1 MKATFDQ
8 TVREIAIEHPVSV
21 RVFESLAIDYCCGG
35 QRSLREACERAGV
48 SPDEVLSRISSAEN
62 DSPTDAVDW
71 AETSVAEL
79 TRHIV
84 DDHHNYIRR
93 ESPRLISIC
102 AKVVE
107 RHGAAHPEV
116 KSIQELFKA
125 LADELSLHM
134 MKEENVLFPYLEQME
149 AALREGR
156 PVPSA
161 MFCSVEMP
169 ISRML
174 ADHDDAGALT
184 ARIRALSGG
193 FAAPA
198 DACPTYRALYQGL
211 EYFEHDLHQH
221 IHLEN
226 NLLFPRA
233 LEMERKEGA
242 LCRPLA

>member
-8 TVREIAIEHPVSV
+8 TVREIAVDHPASV

-35 QRSLREACERAGV
+35 QRSLREACERASV
-48 SPDEVLSRISSAEN
+48 SPDEVLTRISAAE
-62 DSPTDAVDW
+62 SEPSTAAGDW
-71 AETSVAEL
+71 AHASVAVL

-84 DDHHNYIRR
+84 DDHHSYIRR
-93 ESPRLISIC
+93 EAPRLISIC
-102 AKVVE
+102 AKVVAQ
-107 RHGAAHPEV
+107 HHSAHPEV
-116 KSIQELFKA
+116 KSIQELFQA

-134 MKEENVLFPYLEQME
+134 MKEENVLFPYLVQME

-156 PVPSA
+156 PVPPA
-161 MFCSVEMP
+161 MFGSVEMP

-184 ARIRALSGG
+184 ARIRGLSGG
-193 FAAPA
+193 FVAPA
-198 DACPTYRALYQGL
+198 DACPTYRAVYQGL
-211 EYFEHDLHQH
+211 EDFERDLHQH

-226 NLLFPRA
+226 NILFPRA

-242 LCRPLA
+242 YAVP

>member
-8 TVREIAIEHPVSV
+8 TVREIAVEHPASV
-21 RVFESLAIDYCCGG
+21 RVFESLGIDYCCGG
-35 QRSLREACERAGV
+35 QRSLREACERASV
-48 SPDEVLSRISSAEN
+48 SPDEVLSRISAAEN
-62 DSPTDAVDW
+62 EPSTATVNWADA
-71 AETSVAEL
+71 SVAEL
-79 TRHIV
+79 TRHII
-84 DDHHNYIRR
+84 DDHHSYIRR
-93 ESPRLISIC
+93 ESPRVVSIC
-102 AKVVE
+102 GKVVE

-116 KSIQELFKA
+116 KSIQELFQA

-134 MKEENVLFPYLEQME
+134 MKEENVLFPYLAQME

-156 PVPSA
+156 PVPPA
-161 MFCSVEMP
+161 MFGSVEMP

-184 ARIRALSGG
+184 VRIRALSGG
-193 FAAPA
+193 FTAPA

-211 EYFEHDLHQH
+211 EDFERDLHQH

-226 NLLFPRA
+226 NILFPRA

-242 LCRPLA
+242 YAGT

>member
-1 MKATFDQ
+1 MRASLEQ
-8 TVREIAIEHPVSV
+8 TVREIAIKQPASV
-21 RVFESLAIDYCCGG
+21 RVFESLGIDYCCGG
-35 QRSLREACERAGV
+35 QRSLREACERASV
-48 SPDEVLSRISSAEN
+48 SPDEVLNRISAAESEASTPAG
-62 DSPTDAVDW
+62 DWTDA
-71 AETSVAEL
+71 SVAEL

-84 DDHHNYIRR
+84 DDHHGYIRR
-93 ESPRLISIC
+93 ESPRLISMC
-102 AKVVE
+102 ARVVE

-116 KSIQELFKA
+116 KSVQELFQA

-134 MKEENVLFPYLEQME
+134 MKEENMVFPYLVQME
-149 AALREGR
+149 AALRERR
-156 PVPSA
+156 PVPPA
-161 MFCSVEMP
+161 MFGSVEMP

-211 EYFEHDLHQH
+211 EDFERDLHQR

-226 NLLFPRA
+226 NILFPRA

-242 LCRPLA
+242 YAVP

>member
-1 MKATFDQ
+1 MRASLEQ
-8 TVREIAIEHPVSV
+8 TVREIAIKQPASV
-21 RVFESLAIDYCCGG
+21 RVFESLGIDYCCGG
-35 QRSLREACERAGV
+35 QRSLREACERASI
-48 SPDEVLSRISSAEN
+48 SPDEVLNRISAAE
-62 DSPTDAVDW
+62 SEPSTPAGDW
-71 AETSVAEL
+71 AHASVAEL

-84 DDHHNYIRR
+84 DDHHGYIRR
-93 ESPRLISIC
+93 ESPRLISMC
-102 AKVVE
+102 ARVVE
-107 RHGAAHPEV
+107 RHSAAHPEV
-116 KSIQELFKA
+116 KSVQELFQA

-134 MKEENVLFPYLEQME
+134 MKEENVLFPYLAQME

-156 PVPSA
+156 PVPPA
-161 MFCSVEMP
+161 MFGSVEMP

-211 EYFEHDLHQH
+211 EDFERDLHQH

-226 NLLFPRA
+226 NILFPRA
-233 LEMERKEGA
+233 VEMERKEGA
-242 LCRPLA
+242 YAVP